1 MPTNSNNSYAV
12 KDVSTS
18 GSTAISSI
26 ASGTVAVSSLIL
38 ANTGT
43 SPITVSAYITRSSV
57 NYYLVY
63 QATVPVG
70 GSLEVIQGN
79 RVVMKT
85 SDSLSVV
92 SSTATSCDAF
102 VSALT
107 AT

>member
-1 MPTNSNNSYAV
+1 MTTYSNTSYAV
-12 KDVSTS
+12 KNVSTS

-38 ANTGT
+38 SNTST
-43 SPITVSAYITRSSV
+43 APITVNAYITRSSV

-79 RVVMKT
+79 RVVMIA
-85 SDSLSVV
+85 SDSLTVLASA
-92 SSTATSCDAF
+92 ATSCDCWI
-102 VSALT
+102 SALT
-107 AT
+107 AV

>member
-1 MPTNSNNSYAV
+1 MATYSNTSYAV
-12 KDVSTS
+12 KNVSTS

-38 ANTGT
+38 SNTGV
-43 SPITVSAYITRSSV
+43 SPIIVSAYITRSSV

-79 RVVMKT
+79 RVVMIA
-85 SDSLSVV
+85 SDSMTVV
-92 SSTATSCDAF
+92 SSTATSCDAW

-107 AT
+107 AV

>member
-1 MPTNSNNSYAV
+1 MPTYSNNSYAV
-12 KDVSTS
+12 KNVSTS

-38 ANTGT
+38 ANTGV

-79 RVVMKT
+79 RVVLKA
-85 SDSLSVV
+85 SDSLTVV
-92 SSTATSCDAF
+92 SSTANSCDAW

-107 AT
+107 AV